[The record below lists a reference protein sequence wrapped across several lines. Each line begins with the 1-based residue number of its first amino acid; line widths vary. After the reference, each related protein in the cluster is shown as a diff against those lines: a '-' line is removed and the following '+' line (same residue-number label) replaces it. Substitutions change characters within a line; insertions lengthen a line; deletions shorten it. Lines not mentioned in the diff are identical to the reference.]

1 MAYLLLIVGCE
12 MSRPSRNA
20 SLLHRQ
26 DGSTFVEYVI
36 VLGFVALVVGAAMA
50 ALGVP
55 LLKHY
60 RFVQFVISAPI
71 P

>member
-1 MAYLLLIVGCE
+1 MACLLQKQSSVT
-12 MSRPSRNA
+12 RKPV
-20 SLLHRQ
+20 SLLSRQ
-26 DGSTFVEYVI
+26 EGSTFVEYVI
-36 VLGFVALVVGAAMA
+36 VLGFVALVVAAAMA